1 MTGSSRFPFAFRCL
15 LASAIAASPLAAQ
28 TTDPRSRVSVGVNG
42 VEGDRGSGGGVL
54 SRDARWVAFDS
65 GADNLVPGDVEG
77 HYDVFVHDRTTGAT
91 VRVSVDSN
99 GVAAN
104 QDSEYSSIS
113 ADGRFVAFA
122 SYADNLI
129 AVDHNGA
136 MDVFVHDRD
145 PDGNGIFDEGNGVTT
160 RASERTGGGGGNDM
174 SYWPSL
180 SADGRL
186 VAFTSFATNLVNGDQ
201 NLSADIFVRDLVAGT
216 TTRVSVDSNGAEA
229 DGGSFAPALSRDGR
243 FVAFQSDATNLV
255 AGDTNGCSD
264 VFVHDLTTGATVRA
278 SVSTAGVQGNRASS
292 YPSICG
298 DGSRIAFQSA
308 AGNFSKID
316 QKNGSAD
323 VFLHDFVAGTTE
335 LVSVD
340 SSGAA
345 ANDASFYPL
354 ISEDGKTVAFSSD
367 ATNLSAN
374 DADGAYDVFVRDLA
388 AGTTTIVSQTAWL
401 ASAEALPSAL
411 SGDGRFVLFWSDSAD
426 LVPDDDNADY
436 DLFLYDRAIAEPVA
450 ASVPYG
456 TGYPGSNG
464 IPNLSSSSAPVY
476 GATTTLA
483 IDNSSGAWTPALVA
497 FGFGRASIPTR
508 AGGTLLVD
516 APSFVVQAIPPTGLS
531 LPFTV
536 PLDPALCGLT
546 IDLQALELDPG
557 ASSGISFTPGL
568 EWTFGN

>member
-1 MTGSSRFPFAFRCL
+1 MSVSSRFPFAFLCL
-15 LASAIAASPLAAQ
+15 LAPSIAASPLAAQ
-28 TTDPRSRVSVGVNG
+28 TTDPRSRVSVGANG
-42 VEGDRGSGGGVL
+42 VEADRGSGGGAL

-77 HYDVFVHDRTTGAT
+77 HYDVFVHDRATGAT

-104 QDSEYSSIS
+104 QDCDYASIS

-145 PDGNGIFDEGNGVTT
+145 PDGNGVFDEGNGVTT
-160 RASERTGGGGGNDM
+160 RASERAGGGGGDDM

-186 VAFTSFATNLVNGDQ
+186 VAFTSFATNLVNGDT
-201 NLSADIFVRDLVAGT
+201 NLSADVFVRDLVAGT
-216 TTRVSVDSNGAEA
+216 ITRVSVDSNGAEA
-229 DGGSFAPALSRDGR
+229 DGGSYAPSLSRDGR
-243 FVAFQSDATNLV
+243 WVGFQSDATNLV

-278 SVSTAGVQGNRASS
+278 SVSTSGVQGNRASS

-323 VFLHDFVAGTTE
+323 VFLHDFAAGTTE
-335 LVSVD
+335 LSSVD

-388 AGTTTIVSQTAWL
+388 VGTTAIVSQTAWL

-426 LVPDDDNADY
+426 LVPDDHNADY

-456 TGYPGSNG
+456 AGYPGSNG
-464 IPNLSSSSAPVY
+464 IPNLSSSSGPVY

-483 IDNSSGAWTPALVA
+483 IDNSSGVWTPALVA
-497 FGFGRASIPTR
+497 LGFGRASIPTR

-516 APSFVVQAIPPTGLS
+516 APSFVVEAIPPLGFT

-557 ASSGISFTPGL
+557 ASLGISFTPGL